1 MGAPDDRGARAN
13 RLAVAAAGADDRGAF
28 DLLADHLQGLIS
40 RLVNDYPYLPDGDS
54 DDLRQVARIALWDA
68 PRAWDPA
75 RGVPFATYAAIVI
88 RRALS
93 ARRRAAHR
101 PSREVLNRA
110 IPLDRAALILDTAS
124 DPYRIV
130 TARRDLLRLVEAVDE
145 ALSPLEASAL
155 AGQLNDR
162 PMRDVADACHTNV
175 KSIDNAR
182 TRAHR
187 KLRGALAA

>member
-1 MGAPDDRGARAN
+1 VRAPDDRAARAAH
-13 RLAVAAAGADDRGAF
+13 LATAARTGDPAAF
-28 DLLADHLQGLIS
+28 ATLIDQLQGLIA
-40 RLVNDYPYLPDGDS
+40 RLVNDQPHLPDGDS

-68 PRAWDPA
+68 VRAWDPK

-93 ARRRAAHR
+93 ARRRAARR

-110 IPLDRAALILDTAS
+110 IPLDSARFVLDRAS

-145 ALSPLEASAL
+145 DLSPLEAQAL

-162 PMRDVADACHTNV
+162 PMRDVAADCNTNV

-187 KLRGALAA
+187 KLRTALAA

>member
-1 MGAPDDRGARAN
+1 MRLSDDRAARAAH
-13 RLAVAAAGADDRGAF
+13 LAAAARAGDPTAF
-28 DLLADHLQGLIS
+28 VALVDQLQGLIA
-40 RLVNDYPYLPDGDS
+40 RLVNDQPHLPDGDS

-68 PRAWDPA
+68 VRAWDPK
-75 RGVPFATYAAIVI
+75 RGVPFATYAAIVM

-93 ARRRAAHR
+93 ARRRAARR

-110 IPLDRAALILDTAS
+110 IPLDSARFVLDRAS

-145 ALSPLEASAL
+145 DLSPLEAQAL

-162 PMRDVADACHTNV
+162 PMRDVAADCDTNV

-187 KLRGALAA
+187 KLRTALAA